1 MIPQK
6 TFLAA
11 LNHHRRDAVVLTT
24 MGARGDWAALS
35 EHPKRDLPV
44 SGAMGKASSVALGV
58 ALAQPKHKIF
68 LIDGDGSLL
77 MNLGNL
83 ITIAHK
89 APTNLYHFVIDNG
102 VYGTTGGQPLPGVG
116 RYSLMNLAK
125 ASGYPSCHEFDQL
138 SDFESNIGAI
148 LQEQGPAFICA
159 KVEYIHDPNAV
170 GNLLPPGVSPTR
182 EAWKIVRD
190 ELGNDLAIDGTSG

>member
-1 MIPQK
+1 VIPQK
-6 TFLAA
+6 EFLAA
-11 LNHHRRDAVVLTT
+11 LTLHRSDAVVLTT
-24 MGARGDWAALS
+24 MGARGDWAAIS
-35 EHPKRDLPV
+35 ENPKRDLAV

-89 APTNLYHFVIDNG
+89 APANLYHFVIDNG

-116 RYSLMNLAK
+116 QYSLMHLAK
-125 ASGYPSCHEFDQL
+125 ASGYPSCHEFDRL
-138 SDFESNIGAI
+138 DDFQSNIAAI
-148 LQEQGPAFICA
+148 LNMPGPAFISA
-159 KVEYIHDPNAV
+159 KIEYFHDPDAV
-170 GNLLPPGVSPTR
+170 GNLLPAGVPPMR
-182 EAWKIVRD
+182 EGWKVMRD
-190 ELGNDLAIDGTSG
+190 ELGTT